1 MHTSIYKEETLMI
14 FREVNVGF
22 VVFNLMLDIL
32 FPTFLGQGSIL
43 QSVSMCLSSRPPV
56 SDSPSLLSICAF
68 RTQFVEI
75 KDRYVAYEVTNTQT
89 CSNFLVSKEIEEHWL
104 SVCCLLQSFREA
116 RKPGG

>member
-1 MHTSIYKEETLMI
+1 MI

-43 QSVSMCLSSRPPV
+43 HSVSIGLSSRPPV
-56 SDSPSLLSICAF
+56 SGSPSLLSICAF

-75 KDRYVAYEVTNTQT
+75 KDRDIAYEVTSTQT
-89 CSNFLVSKEIEEHWL
+89 
-104 SVCCLLQSFREA
+104 
-116 RKPGG
+116 

>member
-1 MHTSIYKEETLMI
+1 MI

-22 VVFNLMLDIL
+22 VVFNLMFDIL
-32 FPTFLGQGSIL
+32 LPTFLGQGNIL
-43 QSVSMCLSSRPPV
+43 QSVSIGLSSRSPV
-56 SDSPSLLSICAF
+56 SGSPNLLSICLF
-68 RTQFVEI
+68 RTHFVEI
-75 KDRYVAYEVTNTQT
+75 KDGDIAYEVTNTQT

>member
-1 MHTSIYKEETLMI
+1 MKDRSHRGVHECIHTSIYKEQTLMI

-43 QSVSMCLSSRPPV
+43 QSVSIGLSSRPPV
-56 SDSPSLLSICAF
+56 SGSPSLLSICAF

-75 KDRYVAYEVTNTQT
+75 KDGDIAYEVTSTQT
-89 CSNFLVSKEIEEHWL
+89 
-104 SVCCLLQSFREA
+104 
-116 RKPGG
+116 